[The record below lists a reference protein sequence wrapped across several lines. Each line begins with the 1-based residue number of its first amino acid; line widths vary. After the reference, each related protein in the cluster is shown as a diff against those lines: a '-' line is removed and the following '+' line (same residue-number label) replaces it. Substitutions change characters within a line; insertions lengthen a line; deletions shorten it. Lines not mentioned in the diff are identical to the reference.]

1 MPQHYGEPRRM
12 VGWKKVLLLSGLA
25 ASSLLLAAC
34 TFYKPLRALAPET
47 FGLTCTP
54 DNICVEDT
62 ARIAEA
68 TLLRDDALSFVAA
81 NVGPLEE
88 PPRVLFCSSEDC
100 FAQFGNPAVA
110 AFYFMGIDTL
120 LINDKGW
127 HDYILRHE
135 FIHHWQVEQF
145 GPVRSSRLPRWYFEG
160 MAYSL
165 SKDPR
170 DPLPR
175 TDIQEWRTQFN
186 AWVEEGNDWRKPPQP

>member
-1 MPQHYGEPRRM
+1 M

-54 DNICVEDT
+54 DNICAEDT

-110 AFYFMGIDTL
+110 AFYFMGLDTL
-120 LINDKGW
+120 LINDNGW

-145 GPVRSSRLPRWYFEG
+145 GPVRSSRLPRWYLEG